1 MSTLLER
8 ILAAYGQTVT
18 VFRVQEDARTV
29 RAFLQGGRDAGEAT
43 PFAVTALGTVDDR
56 TWIYLG
62 TAQVEPG
69 DTVAFA
75 GEKFT
80 VQNSQA
86 VWIGDEISH
95 WWAALT
101 PQKEAAV

>member
-18 VFRVQEDARTV
+18 VFHAQEDARTV
-29 RAFLQGGRDAGEAT
+29 RAFLQGGRDAGETA
-43 PFAVTALGTVDDR
+43 PFAVTPLGTVDDR

-75 GEKFT
+75 GDT
-80 VQNSQA
+80 YMVQNSQA

>member
-1 MSTLLER
+1 MSTLFER

-18 VFRVQEDARTV
+18 VFHEQEDARTV
-29 RAFLQGGRDAGEAT
+29 RAFLQGSRDAGKAE

-62 TAQVEPG
+62 TARVDPG
-69 DTVAFA
+69 DTVAFE
-75 GEKFT
+75 GESFT
-80 VQNSQA
+80 VHNAQA
-86 VWIGDEISH
+86 VWVGDEISH

-101 PQKEAAV
+101 PQKEAAG